1 MAVDLAG
8 RAEPTKRLRK
18 EKRGREREREETGSK
33 GPRLF
38 PRKGDSIVDHDCGN
52 KEGNVTR
59 REDSSERRQRG
70 GKEEAWANERK
81 REAAR
86 KVW

>member
-1 MAVDLAG
+1 M
-8 RAEPTKRLRK
+8 EH
-18 EKRGREREREETGSK
+18 E
-33 GPRLF
+33 
-38 PRKGDSIVDHDCGN
+38 CGN